1 VTGQGAARLS
11 PSPGV
16 AAGQATQVVSH
27 GRHHHNRLSVA
38 SEPSFSGLNARA
50 GSPQNRHSGPP
61 SARAWIHPVVLAVA
75 ACIPS
80 NLGVRFTLVLHDRSA
95 PQQALEPMFDR

>member
-1 VTGQGAARLS
+1 
-11 PSPGV
+11 
-16 AAGQATQVVSH
+16 
-27 GRHHHNRLSVA
+27 
-38 SEPSFSGLNARA
+38 
-50 GSPQNRHSGPP
+50 
-61 SARAWIHPVVLAVA
+61 VVLAVA